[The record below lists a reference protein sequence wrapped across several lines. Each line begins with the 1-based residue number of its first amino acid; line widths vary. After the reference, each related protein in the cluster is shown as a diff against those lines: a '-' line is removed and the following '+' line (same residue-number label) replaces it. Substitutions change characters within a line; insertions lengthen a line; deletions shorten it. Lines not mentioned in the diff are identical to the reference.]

1 MRKLLRRLHYWI
13 HQRRIERQLQ
23 EEIELHRSMRQ
34 EELER
39 SGLSSEEA
47 ATRSRHA
54 LGNALLSRENAR
66 GVWISPWLDQLWQ
79 DIRYGM
85 RQLRKDRGFTA
96 IAVLTLAIG
105 IGATSAV
112 FSMVNGIL
120 LEQLPFKEPQQLVLM
135 SEILPNAPAKF
146 GVSPPDFEFLR
157 NNAQTFAGM
166 AAYRTVSYEL
176 SGVAE
181 SQRLTGARVSPELF
195 SLLGVSPVLGRAFTE
210 DDNRQQ
216 SRVAV
221 IGEGLWTRAF
231 GRDPS
236 IIGRAILLDRQPYTV
251 VGIVGQAFVFPPRGP
266 EMNGEPADVFTP
278 IAFSTAER
286 QGFGMF
292 YNNTVVARLKPGASI
307 EQARAEL
314 VALAKSLVGIYP
326 PVLVGFM
333 TGLSVPVVPFSEE
346 LVSRSR
352 RLLFVLMAT
361 VGVVLLIGCADV
373 ANLILTRSGSRQRD
387 IAIRSSLGAG
397 PVRIVRQ
404 LLTEALLL
412 AAAGGML
419 GLFLA
424 RFSIQAFL
432 SLAGQTLPRMESVTM
447 NYRVIAF
454 TAAAALVTPLLFA
467 ALPALRAAFAADA
480 EVLKHNT
487 TSATP
492 TRGRFRLL
500 GLFAVSQ
507 IALAL
512 ILSVGAGLLVRSF
525 LLLSRIDPGFHP
537 EQVVRLTATLPSG
550 KYPVGPPMR
559 SFYQRALESVR
570 RIPGV
575 LAAGEGND
583 LPLSVRERRAFSAQG
598 NTRQVPQASR
608 LIAPTWITPGYF
620 EALGIPLKRGRVFT
634 DSDNRNSQPVVIVN
648 EVMARMLWPDAD
660 PIGNQIKWGIDV
672 SQAPWMTI
680 VGVAGDVKQSTLDTP
695 TMAQAYVPFAQ
706 EPLNDFYRTLHIAV
720 RSNRDADSLMSDL
733 RISIRGIDPDLPVK
747 VQPITEMVGE
757 SLKPQRFSMTLVMLF
772 AGVALLL
779 STIGI
784 YGVLANVVSQQTQE
798 IGVRIALGATP
809 RAVIWI
815 VFHRALIMMVIGL
828 AIGIAGAFAATR
840 LMSGLLYE
848 VRPTDATAFLGAA
861 ASLAVLA
868 LAASLVPAWRATR
881 VDPLIALKTE

>member
-1 MRKLLRRLHYWI
+1 MRKLLRRLHYWV
-13 HQRRIERQLQ
+13 HQRRIERELQ
-23 EEIELHRSMRQ
+23 EEIELHRSMKQ

-47 ATRSRHA
+47 AIRSRRA

-66 GVWISPWLDQLWQ
+66 GIWISDWMDQLWQ
-79 DIRYGM
+79 DIRYGV
-85 RQLRKDRGFTA
+85 RQLRKSPGFTVTV
-96 IAVLTLAIG
+96 VLTLAIG
-105 IGATSAV
+105 IGANSAV

-120 LEQLPFKEPQQLVLM
+120 LEQLPFNDPQQLVLM
-135 SEILPNAPAKF
+135 SELLPNAPAKF
-146 GVSPPDFEFLR
+146 GVSPPDFEFIR
-157 NNAQTFAGM
+157 QNAQAFSSM

-181 SQRLTGARVSPELF
+181 SQRLTGARVSPGLF
-195 SLLGVSPVLGRAFTE
+195 PLLGVSPVLGRALTE
-210 DDNRQQ
+210 DDDRQQ
-216 SRVAV
+216 SRVVV
-221 IGEGLWTRAF
+221 ISDGLWTRAF

-236 IIGRAILLDRQPYTV
+236 IIGRAILLDRQKYTV
-251 VGIVGQAFVFPPRGP
+251 IGITGQAFVFPPRGP

-292 YNNTVVARLKPGASI
+292 YNNTVVARLNPGASI
-307 EQARAEL
+307 EQARAEM
-314 VALAKSLVGIYP
+314 VALTKSLIGIYP
-326 PVLVGFM
+326 PVLVPFM
-333 TGLSVPVVPFSEE
+333 SGLSVPVVPFSEE

-361 VGVVLLIGCADV
+361 VALVLLIGCADV

-387 IAIRSSLGAG
+387 IVIRSSLGAG

-412 AAAGGML
+412 AAVGGAL
-419 GLFLA
+419 GLVLA

-432 SLAGQTLPRMESVTM
+432 SLAGQTLPRAESVTM
-447 NYRVIAF
+447 DYRVIAF
-454 TAAAALVTPLLFA
+454 TAAAALATPLLFA
-467 ALPALRAAFAADA
+467 VLPALRAAFAADA

-487 TSATP
+487 TGATP

-500 GLFAVSQ
+500 GVFAVSQ

-525 LLLSRIDPGFHP
+525 LSLSRTDPGFRS
-537 EQVVRLTATLPSG
+537 EQVVRLTVTLPSG

-559 SFYQRALESVR
+559 SFYQQALESVSR
-570 RIPGV
+570 VPGV

-583 LPLSVRERRAFSAQG
+583 LPLSVQERRAFSAQG
-598 NTRQVPQASR
+598 NARQIPQASR
-608 LIAPTWITPGYF
+608 LIAPTWISPGYF

-634 DSDNRNSQPVVIVN
+634 DADNRNGQMVVIVN
-648 EVMARMLWPDAD
+648 EALARMVWPDAD
-660 PIGNQIKWGIDV
+660 PIGNRIKWGIDV
-672 SQAPWMTI
+672 SQSPWMTI

-695 TMAQAYVPFAQ
+695 TMAQAYVPIAQ
-706 EPLNDFYRTLHIAV
+706 EPLNDFYRTVHLVV

-733 RISIRGIDPDLPVK
+733 RTSIRGIDPDLPVK

-757 SLKPQRFSMTLVMLF
+757 SLKPQRFSMSLVMLF
-772 AGVALLL
+772 AGIALLL

-784 YGVLANVVSQQTQE
+784 YAVLANVVSQQTQE
-798 IGVRIALGATP
+798 IGVRIALGAAP
-809 RAVIWI
+809 RAVISI
-815 VFHRALIMMVIGL
+815 VFRRALSMMTAGL
-828 AIGIAGAFAATR
+828 AIGVAGAFAATR

-861 ASLAVLA
+861 AALGLLA
-868 LAASLVPAWRATR
+868 LAASLFPAWRATR
-881 VDPLIALKTE
+881 VDPLVALKME